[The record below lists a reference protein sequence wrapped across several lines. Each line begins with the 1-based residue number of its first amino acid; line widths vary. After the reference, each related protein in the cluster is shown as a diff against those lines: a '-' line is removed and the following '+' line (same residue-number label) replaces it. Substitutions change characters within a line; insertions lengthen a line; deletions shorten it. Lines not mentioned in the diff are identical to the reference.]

1 MSNHRVASRYAKSIL
16 ELSLEK
22 GLLEEVHADFQKF
35 TAMTKS
41 NYDLVLL
48 LNNPVI
54 NSEKKLNILKALF
67 PEKSTQPMT
76 SSFFEIISRKNR
88 EEILVDV
95 AKEFEVQYNIHK
107 SIQVA
112 EVTTTSAITDEQR
125 AVFVDAVKQIS
136 GLTDVQLVEKINP
149 DLIGGFVL
157 KVNDRQLD
165 ESLSSKLRDLK
176 SQFIQNHYEKQY

>member
-22 GLLEEVHADFQKF
+22 GLLEEVHADFQKL
-35 TAMTKS
+35 TAMAKT

-67 PEKSTQPMT
+67 PQDSTQNMT
-76 SSFFEIISRKNR
+76 LTFFEIISRKNR
-88 EEILVDV
+88 EDILVDV
-95 AKEFEVQYNIHK
+95 AKEFEVLYNAHK

-112 EVTTTSAITDEQR
+112 EVTTAVAITDKQR
-125 AVFVDAVKQIS
+125 AEFVDVVKQIS
-136 GLTDVQLVEKINP
+136 GLSDVQLVEKINP

-165 ESLSSKLRDLK
+165 ESLSSKLRILK
-176 SQFIQNHYEKQY
+176 SQFTQNHYEKQY